1 MHHDVIWVWF
11 PWIGGAGLAACAV
24 FFAEPWRLYILLGLM
39 LFFPLLD
46 RRWRPPA
53 LPHKT
58 SQIIAWAGLALTIG
72 ALVLAQPQ
80 HLATAVSALFIAALP
95 EELFFRAYFMAR
107 LETQQRFNPVSANLT
122 ASLLFSLVHG
132 LSRDWMTALLVF
144 IPSLFYG
151 WLYQRTR
158 DLPLIVLL
166 HALSNLVFV
175 MFLSRY
181 FTLLN

>member
-1 MHHDVIWVWF
+1 MTWVWF
-11 PWIGGAGLAACAV
+11 PWIGGAGLVACAV
-24 FFAEPWRLYILLGLM
+24 FFAEPWRLYLLLGLM

-58 SQIIAWAGLALTIG
+58 YQIIIAWAGLALAIG
-72 ALVLAQPQ
+72 ALLLAQPQ
-80 HLATAVSALFIAALP
+80 HLITAISALLIAALP
-95 EELFFRAYFMAR
+95 EEFFFRAYFMAR

-132 LSRDWMTALLVF
+132 LSRDWTTAMLVF

>member
-1 MHHDVIWVWF
+1 MTLGIF
-11 PWIGGAGLAACAV
+11 PWIGGAALAGCAV
-24 FFAEPWRLYILLGLM
+24 FFTEPWRLYLLLALM

-46 RRWRPPA
+46 RHWSPPRM
-53 LPHKT
+53 PRR
-58 SQIIAWAGLALTIG
+58 SVSIVVWSGLALTMG
-72 ALVLAQPQ
+72 TLVLLYPQ
-80 HLATAVSALFIAALP
+80 HLTSAVSALIIAALP
-95 EELFFRAYFMAR
+95 EEWFFRAYFQAALATHR
-107 LETQQRFNPVSANLT
+107 PFHGLRAILVT
-122 ASLLFSLVHG
+122 SLLFSLIHG
-132 LSRDWMTALLVF
+132 LSRDWTTAMLVF